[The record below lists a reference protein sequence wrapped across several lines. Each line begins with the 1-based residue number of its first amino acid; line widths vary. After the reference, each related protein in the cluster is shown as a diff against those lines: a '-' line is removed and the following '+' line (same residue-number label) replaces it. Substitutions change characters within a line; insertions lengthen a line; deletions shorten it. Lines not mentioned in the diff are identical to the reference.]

1 MKQATITTQVI
12 HTMEFDERATTPQ
25 ELAELVRLHV
35 QGVLTVELPQPSH
48 IELEVFG
55 DPNPVV
61 VDI

>member
-1 MKQATITTQVI
+1 
-12 HTMEFDERATTPQ
+12 MEFDERATTPQ